1 LVMSHNHP
9 AESANVARLIEQ
21 VTEHGHVFSGR
32 HRIIDTHGQTHLVL
46 VIGEQMCGDDGSIIG
61 SQGFYVDLSDYE
73 DNGTVDAA
81 IADFTAHRAC
91 IEQAKGILMMTYG
104 ISAER
109 AFDILV
115 WRSQETNTKLR
126 RLALQIIR
134 DFTAELRV
142 PSNVRA
148 QADQLLLT
156 AHRRIAAPAPPVD
169 SHGFSA
175 VPCSSSIRVVT
186 PVVTMVRVASTDAC
200 VQKMCISAG
209 SEACSVTTRPGVGAM
224 VLGMGRTLVGVRA

>member
-1 LVMSHNHP
+1 MTLSSPIPVGERVGSFRYFRAEDRWEWSDAVAAMHGYAPGHVRPTTALVMSHKHP

-21 VTEHGHVFSGR
+21 VTEQGHAFSGR
-32 HRIIDTHGQTHLVL
+32 HRIIDTHGHTHLVL
-46 VIGEQMCGDDGSIIG
+46 VIGEQMCGDNGSLIG
-61 SQGFYVDLSDYE
+61 SQGFYVDLSDF
-73 DNGTVDAA
+73 DDKGTVDAA

-142 PSNVRA
+142 PGDVRA

-156 AHRRIAAPAPPVD
+156 AHRRIAPPAPPVD
-169 SHGFSA
+169 SHS
-175 VPCSSSIRVVT
+175 
-186 PVVTMVRVASTDAC
+186 DAC
-200 VQKMCISAG
+200 
-209 SEACSVTTRPGVGAM
+209 
-224 VLGMGRTLVGVRA
+224 